1 MNLSTWGDY
10 SQRRQIAKLD
20 QICQELMDDA
30 MPIKPYRIMHP
41 NAALS
46 KAEVDMICT
55 WVDTER
61 DRLMGSDTS
70 ASAPKK

>member
-1 MNLSTWGDY
+1 
-10 SQRRQIAKLD
+10 
-20 QICQELMDDA
+20 

-55 WVDTER
+55 WVDNER

-70 ASAPKK
+70 ASASKK